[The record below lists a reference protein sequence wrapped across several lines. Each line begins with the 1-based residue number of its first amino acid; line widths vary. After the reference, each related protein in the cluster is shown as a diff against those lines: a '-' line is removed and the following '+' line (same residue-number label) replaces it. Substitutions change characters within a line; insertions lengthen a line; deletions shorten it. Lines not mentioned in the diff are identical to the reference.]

1 MLNGVARGSS
11 DGFMPEGL
19 FRELYDTYAGRMRY
33 LAFRITRNEADADD
47 AVQDAFLRVYEKYG
61 TFRHESSLWTWVYR
75 VTQTSA
81 LMILKKK
88 RSQKKITLAS
98 MSTMACKMEMT
109 RAFTPEHALIQSRLL
124 ETLNAGV
131 DLLIPSLRSPMRAY
145 LSEELNQKEL
155 CEQLGI
161 TLLATKARMHRA
173 RRLLRRQLR
182 PCLQPESAGDR
193 LAPPPAPIG

>member
-1 MLNGVARGSS
+1 
-11 DGFMPEGL
+11 MPEGL
-19 FRELYDTYAGRMRY
+19 FRELYDTYADRMRH

-61 TFRHESSLWTWVYR
+61 TFRRESSLWTWVYR

-88 RSQKKITLAS
+88 RSQKRLTLAS
-98 MSTMACKMEMT
+98 MSTMTCKLEMT
-109 RAFTPEHALIQSRLL
+109 RALTPEHALFQSRLL
-124 ETLNAGV
+124 ETLDAGV

-145 LSEELNQKEL
+145 LHDGLNQKEL
-155 CEQLGI
+155 SEQHGI

-182 PCLQPESAGDR
+182 PHLQPESGGDR
-193 LAPPPAPIG
+193 LAPRLAPIR

>member
-1 MLNGVARGSS
+1 MNGAGCGSS
-11 DGFMPEGL
+11 NGFMPEGL
-19 FRELYDTYAGRMRY
+19 FRDLYDTYADRMRH

-81 LMILKKK
+81 LMILKKT

-98 MSTMACKMEMT
+98 MSTMACKLEMS
-109 RAFTPEHALIQSRLL
+109 RALTPEHALFQSRLL
-124 ETLNAGV
+124 ERLNAGV
-131 DLLIPSLRSPMRAY
+131 DRLIPSLRSPMRAY
-145 LSEELNQKEL
+145 LDEGLNQKEL
-155 CEQLGI
+155 CEQHGI

-182 PCLQPESAGDR
+182 PYLQPESDGDT
-193 LAPPPAPIG
+193 LAHRPALIR